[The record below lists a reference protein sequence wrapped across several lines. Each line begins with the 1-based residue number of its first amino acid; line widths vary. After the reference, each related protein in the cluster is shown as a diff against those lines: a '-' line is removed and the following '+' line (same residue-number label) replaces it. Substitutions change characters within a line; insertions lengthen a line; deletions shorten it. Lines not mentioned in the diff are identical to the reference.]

1 MNSVELGPESVVD
14 VVIVDLVAACMVV
27 VEIDVVV
34 VKDGAVVN
42 AAVVWG
48 TVTVVTYDVSVVG
61 ADVDVVVI
69 LCWVAVS
76 SVTNSF
82 MH

>member
-27 VEIDVVV
+27 VEIHVVV

-48 TVTVVTYDVSVVG
+48 TVTVVIFDVSVVG

-69 LCWVAVS
+69 LCWVVVS